1 VPDLIV
7 GLGELAE
14 NPGDGSRQDVE
25 MQSPSAPG
33 DGVGAA
39 VESALAALLGEPL
52 RYLGRATDLVWV
64 GIGRDVEAPRRGGGT
79 RVLAEHAMHLQCP
92 WRLTLLGKPLVASW
106 DLHRSTGSN
115 EWADREL
122 AQGEA
127 AFDPVA
133 AQLSAE
139 GGDGDHR
146 IELIVGNDW
155 GGVSMGFTGGL
166 VFDVLP
172 VTTASD
178 ECWRYFRPGEDDEHF
193 VVFEPPEER

>member
-1 VPDLIV
+1 
-7 GLGELAE
+7 
-14 NPGDGSRQDVE
+14 

-39 VESALAALLGEPL
+39 VESALAAISGERL
-52 RYLGRATDLVWV
+52 RYIGRATDLVWV
-64 GIGRDVEAPRRGGGT
+64 GIGRDVEVPRRDGGT

-92 WRLTLLGKPLVASW
+92 WRLTLIGTPLVGSW

-115 EWADREL
+115 EWADGEL

-127 AFDPVA
+127 VFDPVA
-133 AQLSAE
+133 ERLTAD
-139 GGDGDHR
+139 GGDRDYR
-146 IELIVGNDW
+146 VEVVVGNDW
-155 GGVSMGFTGGL
+155 GGVSVGFTGGL
-166 VFDVLP
+166 VLDVLP

-193 VVFEPPEER
+193 VVFEPPEEP